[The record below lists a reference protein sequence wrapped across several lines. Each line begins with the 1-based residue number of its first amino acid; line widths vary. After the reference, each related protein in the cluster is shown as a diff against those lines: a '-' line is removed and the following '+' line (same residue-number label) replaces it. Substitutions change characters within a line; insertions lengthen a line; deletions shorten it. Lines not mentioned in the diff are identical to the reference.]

1 MDNII
6 KQSIEGRKNA
16 IFNSYEVTDKVMINK
31 IDDLFNRI
39 NDFGEKYNDVGTFE
53 SEFAN
58 SPLNNEYINIFTEL
72 AMKGVSNSI
81 PSVGEMVAD

>member
-39 NDFGEKYNDVGTFE
+39 NDFGEKYKFSINT
-53 SEFAN
+53 
-58 SPLNNEYINIFTEL
+58 NNKNQKKFF
-72 AMKGVSNSI
+72 
-81 PSVGEMVAD
+81 